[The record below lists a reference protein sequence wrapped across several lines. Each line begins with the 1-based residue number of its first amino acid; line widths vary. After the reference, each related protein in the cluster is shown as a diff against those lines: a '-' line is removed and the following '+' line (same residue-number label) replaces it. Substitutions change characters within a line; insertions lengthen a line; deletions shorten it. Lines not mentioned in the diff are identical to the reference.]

1 MELRFSPLFSGSS
14 GNATYVGCDDA
25 HILVDAGLSGTRV
38 TQELQRVGV
47 DPAMLSAILV
57 THEHSDHIK
66 GIGILSR
73 KYDLPVFATEG
84 TWRGM
89 YGKVGN
95 IAPRNMRIFT
105 PEQDFYIGSI
115 DVTPF
120 PTPHDAAEPV
130 GYTFETGGAKLAIAT
145 DLGSVRDS
153 WYKYIVGSDAVILE
167 SNYDPGMLQ
176 MGPYPYDLKKRIMG
190 RHGHLSNEDAREVAV
205 ALAES
210 GTTQI
215 ILGHLSKEN
224 NYPALALQCTEIGLR
239 VAGIETGEAVRVM
252 VASRDGNSGMF
263 SVSAALR
270 EMRYR

>member
-38 TQELQRVGV
+38 TQELLKVGV
-47 DPAMLSAILV
+47 NPGMLSAILV

-84 TWRGM
+84 TWREM
-89 YGKVGN
+89 YRKIGN
-95 IAPRNMRIFT
+95 VSPKNMRIFE
-105 PEQDFYIGSI
+105 PGQDFYIGSI

-120 PTPHDAAEPV
+120 STPHDAGQPV
-130 GYTFETGGAKLAIAT
+130 GYTFETSGAKLAIAT

-153 WYKYIVGSDAVILE
+153 WVKYIVGADAVILE
-167 SNYDPGMLQ
+167 SNFDPGMLET
-176 MGPYPYDLKKRIMG
+176 GPYPYELKKRIMG
-190 RHGHLSNEDAREVAV
+190 RHGHLSNDDAGEVAV
-205 ALAES
+205 ELARHGAS
-210 GTTQI
+210 QI

-224 NYPALALQCTEIGLR
+224 NYPELALQCTETALR
-239 VAGIETGEAVRVM
+239 MAGIEPQEDVRVI
-252 VASRDGNSGMF
+252 VASRDGNCGMF
-263 SVSAALR
+263 SVTAALR
-270 EMRYR
+270 EMRY